1 MEHAKPGYVA
11 PVYPVHPLSM
21 HQPHLLPKQIPPMPM
36 PMPMPMP
43 VAEKPTHTDIHLHSS
58 YQQTTFLVP
67 PYKPMHKPV
76 LLHSYASP
84 GAILVLFILLVIITR
99 CFPRY

>member
-11 PVYPVHPLSM
+11 PAYPFQPLSTPP
-21 HQPHLLPKQIPPMPM
+21 QLLPKQMPPMPM

-43 VAEKPTHTDIHLHSS
+43 AAEKPAHIDIHLHSS

-67 PYKPMHKPV
+67 PHKPMHKPILV
-76 LLHSYASP
+76 HSYSSP
-84 GAILVLFILLVIITR
+84 GAILVLFILLVIIAHS
-99 CFPRY
+99 CPRY